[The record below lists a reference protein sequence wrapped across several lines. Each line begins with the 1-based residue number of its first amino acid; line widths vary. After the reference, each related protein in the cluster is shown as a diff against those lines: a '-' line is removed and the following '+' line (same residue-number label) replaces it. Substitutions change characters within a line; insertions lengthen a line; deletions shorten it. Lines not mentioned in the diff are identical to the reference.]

1 MEREFLEVAKDG
13 KVEVVKDILRKNP
26 KLDVNFDDYGW
37 TFLHYA
43 CRNGHDAIVSILLAH
58 PDIDVNLKD
67 YEGQTPFMFAS
78 GGYVSC
84 VREMLKDSRMKANEP
99 EDVGFTT
106 VRSTSAFNQLEV
118 IKRWIASGREMNLG
132 MSTTRM
138 PLGRQRNMAR
148 QKRRAC
154 WRDSIVMPPRPNM
167 R

>member
-1 MEREFLEVAKDG
+1 VQEMAVLMRQDPGFKVNMVQDG
-13 KVEVVKDILRKNP
+13 KRR
-26 KLDVNFDDYGW
+26 
-37 TFLHYA
+37 TFLHLA
-43 CRNGHDAIVSILLAH
+43 CWEESRSAVIPLLLAH
-58 PDIDVNLKD
+58 PGIDVNLKD